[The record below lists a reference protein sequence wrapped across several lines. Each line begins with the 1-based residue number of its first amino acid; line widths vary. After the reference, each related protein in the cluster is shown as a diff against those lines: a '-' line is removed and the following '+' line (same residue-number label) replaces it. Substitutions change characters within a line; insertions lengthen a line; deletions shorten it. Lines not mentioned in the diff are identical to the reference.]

1 LFGKHTSGERFS
13 ENRDRETTRLS
24 ELERENEYLKSQIDI
39 ARMRESRLIHML
51 EMTPGGVVLTDMDG
65 RIEFGNRALLALFGF
80 ETLSQLVNC
89 NLRDLMGLKGK
100 KTLTTVVIPALRDDG
115 QWSGELPLLRPD
127 GTTFTVLAEFAFV
140 MDGNRETTGM
150 IGSFRD
156 LSVERKLEEQLYQ
169 SQKMEAIGTL
179 AGGIA
184 HDMNNVLSAIFNLGT
199 VLKMNANH
207 QGDTYRQDVEDII
220 YAAKRGRDLSRD
232 LLGFARKGNYLRQR
246 LNFNNI
252 VEEVRKILART
263 ISSVEV
269 QLLLDDSLPLIEGD
283 HGQLSHAL
291 MNICLNA
298 ADAIMDKG
306 TIFISTKTTKL
317 DGIDLL
323 AWPELRVGR
332 YVQVDIIDNGMGM
345 DAEVVAH
352 AFEPFFT
359 TKEMDRGT
367 GLGLSMVYGTMK
379 SHDGAVSIKSDKGAG
394 TKVTLLLPI
403 SRNSRTPVRDTG
415 QFKVSTGCCYGKIL
429 LVDDE
434 QMIRRSASRLFSQL
448 GYEVLVAANGVEA
461 LEVVEKEGKNIR
473 LVVLD
478 LVMSVMDGE
487 QTYYRLQQMDS
498 SLPVLISSGFSK
510 GEKVDRL
517 IRDGAVGFVQ
527 KPFELSVIAE
537 QIAVHAREVANAS

>member
-1 LFGKHTSGERFS
+1 MFGKYTSGERFS
-13 ENRDRETTRLS
+13 ENRDREPARLS

-80 ETLSQLVNC
+80 KALSQLVNC

-100 KTLTTVVIPALRDDG
+100 KTLTTAVIPALRDDG

-140 MDGNRETTGM
+140 MDGNRDTTGM

-199 VLKMNANH
+199 VLKMNASH
-207 QGDTYRQDVEDII
+207 LGDTYRQDIEDII

-246 LNFNNI
+246 LNFNDI

-263 ISSVEV
+263 MSSVEV

-306 TIFISTKTTKL
+306 TISISTKTTKL

-332 YVQVDIIDNGMGM
+332 YVQVDIIDTGMGM

-403 SRNSRTPVRDTG
+403 SRNSTTPVRDTG
-415 QFKVSTGCCYGKIL
+415 HFKVSTGGCYGKIL

-498 SLPVLISSGFSK
+498 NLPVLISSGFSK

-527 KPFELSVIAE
+527 KPFDLAVIAE
-537 QIAVHAREVANAS
+537 QIAAHAREVANP